1 MLNSSLSYVGKAD
14 SGGVRTFAIN
24 VANSNVFGS
33 GSTAKNVKCEVIDAS
48 TSGAT
53 AGQTVYADI
62 TRGVNAGG
70 QTYGTASLN
79 IAIVGTP
86 ADSAYEVL
94 LTYVG

>member
-14 SGGVRTFAIN
+14 SGGIRTFAIN